1 MIRPQVLWRGGP
13 RDSDREIMERN
24 KRKTGAA
31 YEQAAGYYLEQQG
44 YVILQYNYRCRI
56 GEIDLIARDGRYLVF
71 IEVKYRKNGSRGNPL
86 EAVDAKKQYRISRC
100 AQYYLME
107 KRLGDIPCRYDVIGI
122 EGSRITLI
130 KNAFESG

>member
-56 GEIDLIARDGRYLVF
+56 GEIDLIAQDGDCLVF
-71 IEVKYRKNGSRGNPL
+71 CEVKYRKNGSRGNPL